1 MNLTNTEQI
10 KVNNDFQEHLFEFH
24 NLNSRLEETIQ
35 KQRDKL
41 FKTDVDLD
49 RNSLLY
55 KNVIAERFE
64 IIYDCITD
72 YFDATDRSSAVRLYL
87 QEYNLKNTR
96 ADRIRKSLQ
105 STSDSEAQST
115 SAEYFSWIHSGKFLE
130 GVQRTLPMTSYS
142 CWSKDIISSH
152 LSFNWESSEML

>member
-115 SAEYFSWIHSGKFLE
+115 SAEYFS
-130 GVQRTLPMTSYS
+130 
-142 CWSKDIISSH
+142 
-152 LSFNWESSEML
+152 